1 WRWDQTDPFGATLPD
16 ENPTSL
22 GSFTYNLRFPGQVYD
37 AETGKHYNVNRDY
50 DQASGRYV
58 QSDPMGLS
66 GGQWSTY
73 SYVNGN
79 PISNVDPLGLASC
92 TYSISGGRL
101 VCVPDN
107 PSNSPV
113 DIPVASGNNGGGM
126 QCKNNPACTDIS
138 NRGPIPQ
145 GRWNWNVN
153 GPGSANG
160 KPNGRRLVP
169 DVGTNT
175 HGRSG
180 FLTHSCQNAFGPS
193 VDWPYCSEGCITGS
207 PSSMQRLNQL
217 LNAEPNSSVLVTD

>member
-1 WRWDQTDPFGATLPD
+1 
-16 ENPTSL
+16 
-22 GSFTYNLRFPGQVYD
+22 
-37 AETGKHYNVNRDY
+37 
-50 DQASGRYV
+50 
-58 QSDPMGLS
+58 MG
-66 GGQWSTY
+66 
-73 SYVNGN
+73 GN

-107 PSNSPV
+107 PTNSPV
-113 DIPVASGNNGGGM
+113 DIPVASGNNGGGS
-126 QCKNNPACTDIS
+126 QCKNNPTCTDIP

-153 GPGSANG
+153 GPGSANN
-160 KPNGRRLVP
+160 KPNGHRLVP

-175 HGRSG
+175 HGRNG

-193 VDWPYCSEGCITGS
+193 VNGPYCSEGCITGS
-207 PSSMQRLNQL
+207 PASMQQLNQL